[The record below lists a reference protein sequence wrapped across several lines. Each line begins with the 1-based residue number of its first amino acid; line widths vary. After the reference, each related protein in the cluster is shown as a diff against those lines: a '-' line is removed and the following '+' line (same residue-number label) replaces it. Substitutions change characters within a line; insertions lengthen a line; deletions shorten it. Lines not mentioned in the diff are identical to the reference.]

1 MRPMPDGV
9 QAKDGILFDFVL
21 RYTGASGDTL
31 SEDFLPVFVT
41 EAGEVNTSVGSAL
54 LAHALS
60 TDVAIDPDPET
71 VTRLRQALDG
81 LYAIAFERAQAIS
94 QEHGETVSEKREHD
108 IQIQIEDLERW
119 AQARSQVHQQRLKD
133 YRHRLTLGEDMN
145 VAIRGEER
153 KLSDVQDI
161 YDSRKTELE
170 SQRTIVSQ
178 APELLN
184 LALVLNRL
192 GDAG

>member
-1 MRPMPDGV
+1 M
-9 QAKDGILFDFVL
+9 
-21 RYTGASGDTL
+21 
-31 SEDFLPVFVT
+31 
-41 EAGEVNTSVGSAL
+41 
-54 LAHALS
+54 
-60 TDVAIDPDPET
+60 
-71 VTRLRQALDG
+71 
-81 LYAIAFERAQAIS
+81 S